1 MSDEGERERV
11 SEDPPQVGLGFY
23 RFRGTCNSCASSAW
37 RGTLFAHSSSMCH
50 RIFFIAFAFSV
61 PQHAPHGSRD
71 SARRHT
77 SDSVTA
83 DTTDRPCHR
92 LSLVS
97 RVTWHVGRRS
107 APPPHSNGSRS
118 VPAITRSGVRII
130 RRNLC
135 IRNGRCVH
143 APAAYTQLTVVHVP

>member
-50 RIFFIAFAFSV
+50 RIFFIAFPFHSTPLTALATRQ
-61 PQHAPHGSRD
+61 P
-71 SARRHT
+71 RRHT

-97 RVTWHVGRRS
+97 RVTGHVGRRS
-107 APPPHSNGSRS
+107 APPPYS
-118 VPAITRSGVRII
+118 ITVRGQFRRLRGRGCVII

-135 IRNGRCVH
+135 IYATGD
-143 APAAYTQLTVVHVP
+143 AYTHPLRILN